1 MFVCLIE
8 VFLCK
13 ICCLLSDNSSDR
25 SFMQPCVWF
34 CWLADWLHNLHGRE
48 EMESLAL
55 KQLLSWRVARL
66 KQCANAIMSQYSIL
80 DRLCRDSFLYIYNTF
95 IWIAYKMM
103 LDSMCLE
110 LTVNRKMTSNPAA
123 VPLPCSVSQASF
135 AVVYLRFK
143 LCPLMQH

>member
-1 MFVCLIE
+1 MFVCLS
-8 VFLCK
+8 FLCK
-13 ICCLLSDNSSDR
+13 ICCLLSDSSGGR

-66 KQCANAIMSQYSIL
+66 KQCVNAVMSQYSIL
-80 DRLCRDSFLYIYNTF
+80 DRLCRDSFLYIYKTF

-110 LTVNRKMTSNPAA
+110 LTVHRKW
-123 VPLPCSVSQASF
+123 PLIQLQSHFPCWVSQASF

-143 LCPLMQH
+143 LCPLMQQ